1 MPKKITKSQLI
12 GEIGESATKSRFLSM
27 GFQFDGRSRLE
38 AGIDGMAEVMDNGVP
53 LAKMIA
59 VQVKATESAKY
70 AGENEQRFT
79 YLLRTVDLA
88 YWRTS
93 NFPVIL
99 VLYRQSDESF
109 YWKEIPPDFSIN
121 QRKLQFDKSADLL
134 NRGAADAIAQLTV
147 PKAGHGYYVPPL
159 GGGEEALV
167 NMLPV
172 KLPNEI
178 YVSST
183 PYSSQQAMAILFD
196 SDEDPRFDWVIKGR
210 TFWSFHDPRR
220 ECTRL
225 IVDQDQVDVIDTSE
239 IALHEDLDE
248 QFNFSFFLKQVLR
261 HQFREDLDW
270 SKDSKIFY
278 FRAEAENTARTFK
291 YMATKNRT
299 ETIIVSASENKNEPG
314 KIAFVR
320 HHAFA
325 PRFELMLDQWF
336 LFINP
341 TYHFTTNGFASH
353 SYPAALLSGKK
364 RLDNNASLR
373 GQIIMWHRFLAG
385 SENLN
390 DDLFASGDAEPKTL
404 AFSAPP
410 KVTLPTTVPEK
421 AWNVAKPKVVDEDD
435 HDEDQ
440 GGFDLD

>member
-1 MPKKITKSQLI
+1 MPKKITRSQLI
-12 GEIGESATKSRFLSM
+12 GEIGESAAKSRFLTI

-38 AGIDGMAEVMDNGVP
+38 AGIDGIAEVMDDGIP

-70 AGENEQRFT
+70 TGENDQGFS
-79 YLLRTVDLA
+79 YLLRTEDLA
-88 YWRTS
+88 YWR
-93 NFPVIL
+93 NANLPVIL

-109 YWKEIPPDFSIN
+109 YWKEIPLDFSID

-134 NRGAADAIAQLTV
+134 NRDAADAIAQLTV

-167 NMLPV
+167 NMLPIT
-172 KLPNEI
+172 LPDEI

-196 SDEDPRFDWVIKGR
+196 SDEGPRFDWVIKGR

-225 IVDQDQVDVIDTSE
+225 IVDQDQVEVIDTVD
-239 IALHEDLDE
+239 IAMHEDLDE
-248 QFNFSFFLKQVLR
+248 QSNFAFLLKNVLR
-261 HQFREDLDW
+261 HQFNSELDW
-270 SKDSKIFY
+270 SKANKIFY
-278 FRAEAENTARTFK
+278 FRAEAENTSKTFK
-291 YMATKNRT
+291 YMATKNRA
-299 ETIIVSASENKNEPG
+299 ETTIVSASENKKEPG

-325 PRFELMLDQWF
+325 PRFELMMDQWF

-341 TYHFTTNGFASH
+341 TYHFTTNGFKSH

-364 RLDNNASLR
+364 RMDNNASLR
-373 GQIIMWHRFLAG
+373 GQVIMWHRFLSG
-385 SENLN
+385 SEKK
-390 DDLFASGDAEPKTL
+390 DVDLFSSGDNEAKAL
-404 AFSAPP
+404 AFSTPP

-421 AWNVAKPKVVDEDD
+421 AWNIAKPKVVDEDD
-435 HDEDQ
+435 HDDDQ
-440 GGFDLD
+440 GGFNLD